1 MPDSVQITKSDWAIF
16 NAVRTKH
23 GAAAVRTILGGTG
36 LFSMDAKGIHLGC
49 SLGCEFK
56 TPTKYSWPK
65 WSHDASTPKRIEAA
79 HLQALQAAGS

>member
-1 MPDSVQITKSDWAIF
+1 MTTVSDGAW
-16 NAVRTKH
+16 NRTA
-23 GAAAVRTILGGTG
+23 GAAKAGACTVSASGV
-36 LFSMDAKGIHLGC
+36 GC

-56 TPTKYSWPK
+56 TSTKYSWPK